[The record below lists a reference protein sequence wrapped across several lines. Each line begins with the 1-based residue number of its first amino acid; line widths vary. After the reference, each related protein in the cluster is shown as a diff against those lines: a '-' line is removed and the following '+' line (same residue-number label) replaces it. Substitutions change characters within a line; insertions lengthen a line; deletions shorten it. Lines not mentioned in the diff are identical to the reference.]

1 MLCRKLI
8 GQALIGKSTLKT
20 NAHLNSLIN
29 SRHFSRRCILLDSLL
44 AAVVKPE
51 RSFSMSSFRLV
62 FKDLNVRR
70 LWSAWSRSFLANTV
84 IKRFKRDRS
93 VREVIQCF
101 RQAVLRPRRTLLLS
115 TAAFKFNEEEDSSQ
129 PPSCGQSITDNELEA
144 LVTELESVE
153 ELFQS
158 TLFCIGCGRRIIID
172 KKLTGVRYCACK
184 EAQLPDESYDGWL
197 PYMEAEDVIIWR
209 KEYKPGQGLYA
220 YKVYGRY
227 SEVLASDFA
236 AVQVDGAYRRVWD
249 AAVATLSVVERHAQ
263 GIVDQ
268 AVLHWEVLWPRLFAN
283 RDYVYI
289 RRHKDFEARSP
300 APKWTSNRAGLFE
313 APPPATPVLQSD
325 ERPNVHSHAKR
336 KAMEKELR
344 EKDRERVYENKI
356 FVIMSRSC
364 EHPDVPESKSAIR
377 VSEYWSHM
385 VVKSLYGV
393 DKPGMEFV
401 LTYYDEPAVGGLPSG
416 VAAWATGRA
425 APAYLD
431 RMRRAAMEYAKWR
444 DVQKNQD
451 LPDFISFSQPK
462 ERPCSNIQVRE
473 QDMESSKDGPELENA
488 EDRTPE
494 TSSQNEVENSTPQ
507 KDAIQNEQCVDK
519 KEEPVTEVHTAT
531 VKQETKSP
539 APKEGDSDKQ
549 EEEDSN
555 TGCWWRNEEDHMF
568 STL

>member
-220 YKVYGRY
+220 YKVY
-227 SEVLASDFA
+227 LF
-236 AVQVDGAYRRVWD
+236 
-249 AAVATLSVVERHAQ
+249 LSTQ
-263 GIVDQ
+263 
-268 AVLHWEVLWPRLFAN
+268 
-283 RDYVYI
+283 
-289 RRHKDFEARSP
+289 
-300 APKWTSNRAGLFE
+300 
-313 APPPATPVLQSD
+313 
-325 ERPNVHSHAKR
+325 
-336 KAMEKELR
+336 
-344 EKDRERVYENKI
+344 
-356 FVIMSRSC
+356 
-364 EHPDVPESKSAIR
+364 
-377 VSEYWSHM
+377 
-385 VVKSLYGV
+385 
-393 DKPGMEFV
+393 
-401 LTYYDEPAVGGLPSG
+401 
-416 VAAWATGRA
+416 
-425 APAYLD
+425 
-431 RMRRAAMEYAKWR
+431 
-444 DVQKNQD
+444 
-451 LPDFISFSQPK
+451 
-462 ERPCSNIQVRE
+462 
-473 QDMESSKDGPELENA
+473 SSKDGPELENA

-494 TSSQNEVENSTPQ
+494 QSSQNEVENSTPQ

-549 EEEDSN
+549 DEEDSN

>member
-1 MLCRKLI
+1 M
-8 GQALIGKSTLKT
+8 
-20 NAHLNSLIN
+20 
-29 SRHFSRRCILLDSLL
+29 
-44 AAVVKPE
+44 
-51 RSFSMSSFRLV
+51 
-62 FKDLNVRR
+62 
-70 LWSAWSRSFLANTV
+70 V
-84 IKRFKRDRS
+84 I
-93 VREVIQCF
+93 
-101 RQAVLRPRRTLLLS
+101 AP
-115 TAAFKFNEEEDSSQ
+115 
-129 PPSCGQSITDNELEA
+129 
-144 LVTELESVE
+144 
-153 ELFQS
+153 
-158 TLFCIGCGRRIIID
+158 
-172 KKLTGVRYCACK
+172 
-184 EAQLPDESYDGWL
+184 
-197 PYMEAEDVIIWR
+197 
-209 KEYKPGQGLYA
+209 
-220 YKVYGRY
+220 VYGRY

-236 AVQVDGAYRRVWD
+236 AVQVDGAYRRVWDAAVATLSVVERHAQGIVDQAVLHWEVLWPCYMSVIAAVQVDGAYPRVWD

-494 TSSQNEVENSTPQ
+494 QSSQNEVENSTPQ

-549 EEEDSN
+549 EEEGQQHRMLVAVPISVI
-555 TGCWWRNEEDHMF
+555 
-568 STL
+568 LLQLK